1 MISRESVGHATVVAG
16 HRNLRISQ
24 LYVIGAIA
32 AIVWHPKSIPMY
44 VQLAVSSVCFLYL
57 RWSVGK
63 VRSNNDLLLEG
74 IRDIND
80 YLAIF
85 FCLFLFGYYVLYEG
99 YRLFL
104 DFTWWHLIFAV
115 IGLISAVTYWRNA
128 LLVNVLFSNLRRSV
142 NSDTLDDDGR
152 FMNLLRDHQIKIEE

>member
-1 MISRESVGHATVVAG
+1 MISRESVGRATVVAG

-80 YLAIF
+80 YLTII
-85 FCLFLFGYYVLYEG
+85 FCLFLLCYYVFYEG
-99 YRLFL
+99 YWLIV
-104 DFTWWHLIFAV
+104 DFTWWHLVLVVF
-115 IGLISAVTYWRNA
+115 GLISAVTYWRNA
-128 LLVNVLFSNLRRSV
+128 ILINVLFSNLRRSV
-142 NSDTLDDDGR
+142 NSETLDDDGQ
-152 FMNLLRDHQIKIEE
+152 FLNVLKSHQIKIED